1 LLVFFAL
8 AISYWW
14 IDIKDHRN
22 NLKFF
27 LVVGMNS
34 LFIYLF
40 IEIVASRW
48 FNGYIG
54 AITNG
59 LMGLINI
66 SAPVVTSLIL
76 FSLEWCLCYFL
87 YKKKIFFKI

>member
-1 LLVFFAL
+1 
-8 AISYWW
+8 
-14 IDIKDHRN
+14 
-22 NLKFF
+22 
-27 LVVGMNS
+27 

-54 AITNG
+54 AITTG
-59 LMGLINI
+59 LLEIISLPHALIAI
-66 SAPVVTSLIL
+66 ITSLVI
-76 FSLEWCLCYFL
+76 FALEWSMCNFL